1 MTANLTS
8 PSSDV
13 SRSPGQ
19 RGFILVLALMFLM
32 FAGVVWQ
39 RHRLR
44 AHWWGIQLAGASTTE
59 DKAEFIARIAA
70 QGPQGHDVLFGLAHE
85 DDREIRQ
92 MLLAIL
98 AGLPVHECASAYH
111 SLLRDN
117 DAEVRETAALDLAF
131 RDQPAATELIV
142 SAARDE
148 SSAAAITAMAALR
161 RIGVETVATCLSDI
175 ITTSPDP
182 SRRAQAVESLLIWL
196 ETHGR
201 DLLLH
206 PTEPG
211 QDIRAPVA
219 AALASALND
228 VSTFQG
234 KLAFEREVAAVGNFL
249 GATSVAPADKIDA
262 DTTRR
267 IDGFTRAKLS
277 ELIDAAELTEKS
289 AVTRAD
295 VAALLDRW
303 QQLPH
308 RPPPSLPDGVE
319 LPD

>member
-1 MTANLTS
+1 
-8 PSSDV
+8 
-13 SRSPGQ
+13 
-19 RGFILVLALMFLM
+19 MFVI

-44 AHWWGIQLAGASTTE
+44 AHWWGIQLASASTTE

-85 DDREIRQ
+85 DDRETRQ

-98 AGLPVHECASAYH
+98 AGMPVSECAGAYH
-111 SLLRDN
+111 TLLRDN

-131 RDQPAATELIV
+131 RNQEAATDLIV

-148 SSAAAITAMAALR
+148 SSAVAITAMAALR
-161 RIGVETVATCLSDI
+161 RIGVEAVAACLSDI
-175 ITTSPDP
+175 ITTAPD
-182 SRRAQAVESLLIWL
+182 SLRRAQAVESLLIWL
-196 ETHGR
+196 DTHGR

-211 QDIRAPVA
+211 QDIKTPLA

-234 KLAFEREVAAVGNFL
+234 SLAFEREVAAVGNFL
-249 GATSVAPADKIDA
+249 GAASVAPSAAIDA

-277 ELIDAAELTEKS
+277 ELIDASDVTEKT

-303 QQLPH
+303 QQLPQ
-308 RPPPSLPDGVE
+308 RPMPSLPDGIE